1 MNLKLVSMR
10 NSYFCLSC
18 NLIKLI
24 FEDLLTDAGGLIL
37 NNASRFFDR
46 HEVNVGD

>member
-1 MNLKLVSMR
+1 MNLNPVLMC

-18 NLIKLI
+18 NFIMLI
-24 FEDLLTDAGGLIL
+24 FEDLLTDVGSLIL